1 MRSSVAKQW
10 QGELLKLIIFHGRLQ
25 ELLVVVEWLRGVYKV
40 SRLKSIGDV

>member
-1 MRSSVAKQW
+1 MAKQW